1 MFKQFLFQTL
11 LRCKYHVG
19 FSHKRHWLR
28 KYFWRLESARKF
40 AEQTALTSVGGASI
54 VWRKDFKPMFTARP
68 LVNYSIHEDAKNFST
83 NI

>member
-1 MFKQFLFQTL
+1 MIKQFIFQTL

-28 KYFWRLESARKF
+28 KYFWRLESARQF
-40 AEQTALTSVGGASI
+40 AMTLDGKSI
-54 VWRKDFKPMFTARP
+54 VWRKDHKKMYQT
-68 LVNYSIHEDAKNFST
+68 NNSIDLSFHEDAKNFST